1 MISILINLIAV
12 IWGLSVFGKKQKRY
26 LSVVISYFLLTDWF
40 GLLTLITGGV
50 SLIKN
55 IDFFILYM
63 FLLFG
68 LSVQKGDLSFK
79 NDKYSRVLLW
89 FALFHLGIFL
99 MTVLL
104 GFESFKFAVQDS
116 RALFIY
122 LIYFPLRRMDNDD
135 IIKAFKSIFVI
146 EIFIGINYLLQF
158 VGIFI
163 LKSYDTIRLE
173 GGMVRYTNVAP
184 WFLFFLIYLI
194 VVNFYIK
201 YKYILILYLGAML
214 ILPMSRM
221 RIILFCLI
229 VFSHFIFVERDYKK
243 ILKISAAALLISI
256 ILSPYLFARVNG
268 DNDNVSMIQDIEYSL
283 DLSNKGF
290 NQFNSQESG
299 TLGFRIAMLLERIN
313 FMYDNPKYA
322 LFGVGFR
329 HEYSP
334 NCYRN
339 FNFYI
344 GTYNESL
351 RNSQGEIHSVDI
363 NWVRILME
371 MGIFGVLMYLGLM
384 YTVLKTL
391 YRCRSNILCYSAFLY
406 VSLFVIGSFTESVWT
421 ENYLFILF
429 VSIIMVYCLNL
440 KNNGKSKLSK

>member
-12 IWGLSVFGKKQKRY
+12 IWGLSVFRKKQKRY

-40 GLLTLITGGV
+40 GLFTLITGGV

-55 IDFFILYM
+55 TDFFILYM

-104 GFESFKFAVQDS
+104 GFDSFKFAVQDS

-184 WFLFFLIYLI
+184 WFLFYLI
-194 VVNFYIK
+194 ILIITK
-201 YKYILILYLGAML
+201 QQIRYKYLILFFLSLML

-221 RIILFCLI
+221 RIVFFCLVI
-229 VFSHFIFVERDYKK
+229 LYYFLFIKRDYKNIVK
-243 ILKISAAALLISI
+243 IIVSFSLIALLFSDF
-256 ILSPYLFARVNG
+256 LLARVVS
-268 DNDNVSMIQDIEYSL
+268 NDTNNVSMFDDIENAMEGRYSNY
-283 DLSNKGF
+283 DPES
-290 NQFNSQESG
+290 SG
-299 TLGFRIAMLLERIN
+299 TLGFRLAMLFERVK
-313 FMYDNPKYA
+313 FMYDNSNYA
-322 LFGVGFR
+322 LLGVGFR
-329 HEYSP
+329 HEESP
-334 NCYRN
+334 NCYD
-339 FNFYI
+339 NFYFNL
-344 GTYNESL
+344 GTHSEGL
-351 RNSQGEIHSVDI
+351 PHLKEEIHSVDI
-363 NWVRILME
+363 NWVRILMQ
-371 MGIFGVLMYLGLM
+371 MGYVGVIIYICFMYYLI
-384 YTVLKTL
+384 KTL
-391 YRCRSNILCYSAFLY
+391 YKNKNDTICSAGLLY
-406 VSLFVIGSFTESVWT
+406 VILFSFGSITEAVWT
-421 ENYLFILF
+421 ENHTFKLLISIL
-429 VSIIMVYCLNL
+429 MVYSFNLNR
-440 KNNGKSKLSK
+440 KKVRYKL

>member
-12 IWGLSVFGKKQKRY
+12 IWGLSVFRKKQKRY

-40 GLLTLITGGV
+40 GLFTLITGGV

-55 IDFFILYM
+55 TDFFILYM

-184 WFLFFLIYLI
+184 WFL
-194 VVNFYIK
+194 
-201 YKYILILYLGAML
+201 
-214 ILPMSRM
+214 
-221 RIILFCLI
+221 
-229 VFSHFIFVERDYKK
+229 
-243 ILKISAAALLISI
+243 
-256 ILSPYLFARVNG
+256 
-268 DNDNVSMIQDIEYSL
+268 
-283 DLSNKGF
+283 
-290 NQFNSQESG
+290 
-299 TLGFRIAMLLERIN
+299 
-313 FMYDNPKYA
+313 
-322 LFGVGFR
+322 
-329 HEYSP
+329 
-334 NCYRN
+334 
-339 FNFYI
+339 
-344 GTYNESL
+344 
-351 RNSQGEIHSVDI
+351 
-363 NWVRILME
+363 
-371 MGIFGVLMYLGLM
+371 
-384 YTVLKTL
+384 
-391 YRCRSNILCYSAFLY
+391 
-406 VSLFVIGSFTESVWT
+406 
-421 ENYLFILF
+421 
-429 VSIIMVYCLNL
+429 
-440 KNNGKSKLSK
+440 